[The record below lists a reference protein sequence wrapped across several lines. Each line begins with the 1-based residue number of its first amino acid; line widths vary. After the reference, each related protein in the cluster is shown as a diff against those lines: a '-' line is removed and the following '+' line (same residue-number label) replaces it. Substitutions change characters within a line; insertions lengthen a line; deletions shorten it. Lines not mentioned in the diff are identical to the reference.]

1 MQTYITEPNFHYRL
15 NMDTSNYNH
24 LNILNL
30 PNEIL
35 AIIFNKLNMVDVFYS
50 LVDVNDR
57 FNRLIFDPLF
67 VHHLDMIIDSSSH
80 VILMDKQISKICD
93 KILPRIH
100 HQINQIT
107 VEPHSIRRI
116 LTFNYSHLYSLS
128 LVNFPAMILYE
139 YFTGIFCFVCFN

>member
-1 MQTYITEPNFHYRL
+1 
-15 NMDTSNYNH
+15 MDTSNYNH
-24 LNILNL
+24 LNILDL

-57 FNRLIFDPLF
+57 FNRLIFYPLF
-67 VHHLDMIIDSSSH
+67 VRHLDMIIDSSSHH

-93 KILPRIH
+93 NVLSRIH
-100 HQINQIT
+100 HQITQIT

-128 LVNFPAMILYE
+128 LVNFPESMLYE
-139 YFTGIFCFVCFN
+139 YFIGMLFCSF

>member
-1 MQTYITEPNFHYRL
+1 
-15 NMDTSNYNH
+15 MDTSNYNH
-24 LNILNL
+24 LNILDL

-57 FNRLIFDPLF
+57 FNRLIFYPLF
-67 VHHLDMIIDSSSH
+67 IRHLDMIIDSSSHH

-93 KILPRIH
+93 NVLPRIH
-100 HQINQIT
+100 HQITQIT

-128 LVNFPAMILYE
+128 LVNFLESILYE
-139 YFTGIFCFVCFN
+139 YFIGMLFCSF

>member
-1 MQTYITEPNFHYRL
+1 
-15 NMDTSNYNH
+15 MDTSNYNH
-24 LNILNL
+24 LNILDL

-57 FNRLIFDPLF
+57 FNRLIFYPLF
-67 VHHLDMIIDSSSH
+67 IRHLDMIIDSSSHH

-93 KILPRIH
+93 NVLPRIH
-100 HQINQIT
+100 HQITQIT

-128 LVNFPAMILYE
+128 LVNFPESMLYE
-139 YFTGIFCFVCFN
+139 YFIGMLFCSF

>member
-1 MQTYITEPNFHYRL
+1 
-15 NMDTSNYNH
+15 MDTSNYNH
-24 LNILNL
+24 LNILDL

-57 FNRLIFDPLF
+57 FNRLIFYPLF
-67 VHHLDMIIDSSSH
+67 VRHLDMIIDSSSHH

-93 KILPRIH
+93 NVLSRIH
-100 HQINQIT
+100 HQITQIT

-128 LVNFPAMILYE
+128 LVNFLESILYE
-139 YFTGIFCFVCFN
+139 YFIGMLFCSF